1 MPEIALG
8 QLVIPRAG
16 RDKGRVMIVVRIID
30 SDYVYIA
37 DGDLRKVEKPKK
49 KKIKHLKVLN
59 KISKDIALKL
69 AKKRKLSNEEIKL
82 TLEKL
87 IDDNV
92 KRTSNQI

>member
-59 KISKDIALKL
+59 KISKDISLRL

-92 KRTSNQI
+92 NKASNQI

>member
-59 KISKDIALKL
+59 KISKDISLRL

-92 KRTSNQI
+92 KKTSNQI